1 MGRSYMRING
11 AIALFVCVSSL
22 FSVPDVQADDL
33 GLYCY
38 PNPARIRGRFLTIA
52 FEVNVSSDVTLEI
65 YTIDGHK
72 VKTIMNDIRVAP
84 TDEKLVVWA
93 YRNNGGEKVDPGV
106 YVAVLRISDS
116 ANGERTD
123 RFVFVLE

>member
-1 MGRSYMRING
+1 MNGSYACMTW
-11 AIALFVCVSSL
+11 AVVFFVCVSFL
-22 FSVPDVQADDL
+22 FSVPDVRADDL

-38 PNPARIRGRFLTIA
+38 PNPARIRGRFLKIA
-52 FEVNVSSDVTLEI
+52 FEVDAGSDVTLEI

-72 VKTIMNDIRVAP
+72 VKTILNNTQVAP
-84 TDEKLVVWA
+84 TDEKLVEWA